1 MYLYQMIKNLL
12 TSSDRLLHLHV
23 ETKFTFTVSQSLDI
37 PAEKINLEMADNTD
51 ITSLASRVPDESA
64 RYHVFTYKHTH
75 EGDYTESIGEYL
87 VIN

>member
-12 TSSDRLLHLHV
+12 TSSDRLLHL
-23 ETKFTFTVSQSLDI
+23 ETKCTFTVSQSLDI

>member
-1 MYLYQMIKNLL
+1 
-12 TSSDRLLHLHV
+12 
-23 ETKFTFTVSQSLDI
+23 
-37 PAEKINLEMADNTD
+37 MADNTD

-87 VIN
+87 VID

>member
-1 MYLYQMIKNLL
+1 
-12 TSSDRLLHLHV
+12 
-23 ETKFTFTVSQSLDI
+23 
-37 PAEKINLEMADNTD
+37 MADNTD

-87 VIN
+87 VINQVYAAHVHNYVQFISDK